1 MLYARDSSR
10 TELPSQ
16 NVRVM
21 WIESNYKYNTTVL
34 FIKVHSELMS
44 DEGIINSD

>member
-1 MLYARDSSR
+1 MGYARDSSR

-21 WIESNYKYNTTVL
+21 WIERNYKYNTTVL
-34 FIKVHSELMS
+34 FIKVHSELDRCMLL
-44 DEGIINSD
+44 INSD